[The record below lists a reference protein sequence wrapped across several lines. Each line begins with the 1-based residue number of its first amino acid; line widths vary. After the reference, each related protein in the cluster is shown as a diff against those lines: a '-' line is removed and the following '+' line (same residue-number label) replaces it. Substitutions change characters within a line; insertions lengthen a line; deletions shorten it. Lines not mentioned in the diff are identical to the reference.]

1 MNFTGFCNLDTH
13 ETAHK
18 KIILIIKLT
27 HKTTIS
33 GKNQHNSHGK
43 QHIFNLFKIKNIK
56 ILKINSL
63 IYENK
68 NK

>member
-13 ETAHK
+13 ETTHK

-33 GKNQHNSHGK
+33 GKNQHHSHGK
-43 QHIFNLFKIKNIK
+43 QRIFNLFKIKNIK